1 MSVVALP
8 VARISVGPY
17 WLRPACWAPVVF
29 LVGKAETGPDQ
40 NHLHPSKFIQNL
52 IKESKLISI
61 DSDQSSF
68 TAAARTGKLLR
79 WAAAK
84 RLSFQ

>member
-1 MSVVALP
+1 
-8 VARISVGPY
+8 
-17 WLRPACWAPVVF
+17 
-29 LVGKAETGPDQ
+29 VGKAETGPDQ

-84 RLSFQ
+84 RLSFQYPKQKQAEKTLHSLPILK

>member
-17 WLRPACWAPVVF
+17 WLRPPSPVVF

-40 NHLHPSKFIQNL
+40 NHLHLGKRKPKKQNTVS
-52 IKESKLISI
+52 ENS
-61 DSDQSSF
+61 DSELCSS
-68 TAAARTGKLLR
+68 
-79 WAAAK
+79 
-84 RLSFQ
+84 S